1 MRRLTSRELA
11 VVRRLALGMESHEI
25 GTELGISATT
35 VKTHI
40 QNVMT
45 KLGVHT
51 RLGAVAIARRAGA
64 LDGSRSVRR
73 PSDEGDEG

>member
-45 KLGVHT
+45 KPGVHT
-51 RLGAVAIARRAGA
+51 RLARWRSHGALGA